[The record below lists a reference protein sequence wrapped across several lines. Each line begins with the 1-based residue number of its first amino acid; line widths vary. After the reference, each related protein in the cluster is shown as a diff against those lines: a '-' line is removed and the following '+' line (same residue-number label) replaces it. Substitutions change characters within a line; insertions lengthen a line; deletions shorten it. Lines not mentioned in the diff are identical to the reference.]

1 MTLSEA
7 EKSLER
13 GPGGKFL
20 PGHGMGRPKGSRN
33 KLNTAVLDAI
43 GELTSP
49 AVAVLRE
56 QLAQG
61 NPKVAFYVLDRFL
74 PNERS
79 PAIGSTDPGQV
90 ADAIAE
96 GHLTPTEASK
106 LAAAMKQLIDADQVK
121 ALMARL
127 DEIEGLLNQ
136 VRKP

>member
-1 MTLSEA
+1 MAVFEA
-7 EKSLER
+7 GKSLER

-33 KLNTAVLDAI
+33 KLNAMVLNTLGD
-43 GELTSP
+43 LTGP
-49 AVAVLRE
+49 AMNVLRDA
-56 QLAQG
+56 LAQG
-61 NPKVAFYVLDRFL
+61 NTKIAMYVLDRFL

-96 GHLTPTEASK
+96 GHLTPTEAAK
-106 LAAAMKQLIDADQVK
+106 LAGAMKQLVDADEVK
-121 ALMARL
+121 MLMARL
-127 DEIEGLLNQ
+127 DSIEALLNT